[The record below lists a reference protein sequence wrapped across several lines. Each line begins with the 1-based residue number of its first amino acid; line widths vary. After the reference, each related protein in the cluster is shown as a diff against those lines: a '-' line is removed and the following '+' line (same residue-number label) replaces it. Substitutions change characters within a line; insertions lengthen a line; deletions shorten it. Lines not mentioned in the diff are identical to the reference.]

1 MLAVENNDN
10 KSPSRPS
17 MVVHAFNPCTQEV
30 EVGGSLCEAS
40 LVYKASSRYKRKKE
54 RERNPKLFHQILEE
68 LNCRTDSILC
78 TVRALALL
86 PKPHMATENLRT
98 W

>member
-1 MLAVENNDN
+1 MRL
-10 KSPSRPS
+10 
-17 MVVHAFNPCTQEV
+17 
-30 EVGGSLCEAS
+30 
-40 LVYKASSRYKRKKE
+40 ASSTKQVPGTKEKKREKK
-54 RERNPKLFHQILEE
+54 NPKLFHQILEE
-68 LNCRTDSILC
+68 LNCRTGSILC